1 MHMLNKLFNALKK
14 TRNKFTYTFNHLLK
28 KGVSQEVLEDL
39 EEQLLETDMGFDTVE
54 NVLDVIRNNNSKNT
68 ILDVK
73 NYLYSIIPKNEQSN
87 SSSKAKIIML
97 IGINGAGKTTSA
109 AKIAY
114 KYKELGKKVLLIAC
128 DTYRAAAIEQLK
140 VWSERIK
147 CKMIYNENTSEPS
160 SVLFDG
166 LQSASSNNFDIVIV
180 DTAGRLHTS
189 DNLMKE
195 LKKMYKI
202 IEKRFT
208 EFNINTLITLDAG
221 LGQNSLI
228 QAKEFNRYCE
238 IDGAI
243 LTKLDGTAKGG
254 ILFPLFMETG
264 IPVKYIG
271 TGETLKDLEDFTPS
285 TYIDSLLGILN
296 EEDS

>member
-1 MHMLNKLFNALKK
+1 MLNKLFNALNK
-14 TRNKFTYTFNHLLK
+14 TRNKFTYTFNNLLN
-28 KGVSQEVLEDL
+28 KGINEDVLEHL

-54 NVLDVIRNNNSKNT
+54 NVINVIKKNNSNDI

-73 NYLYSIIPKNEQSN
+73 NYLYTILQMKQQVVEGSIP
-87 SSSKAKIIML
+87 KIIML

-114 KYKELGKKVLLIAC
+114 KYKESGKKVLLIAC
-128 DTYRAAAIEQLK
+128 DTYRAAAVEQLK
-140 VWSERIK
+140 VWSERIN
-147 CKMIYNENTSEPS
+147 CKIIYNNNTSEPS

-189 DNLMKE
+189 DNLMLE
-195 LKKMYKI
+195 LKKMYTL

-208 EFNINTLITLDAG
+208 EFNVNTLISLDAG
-221 LGQNSLI
+221 LGQNSLV
-228 QAKEFNRYCE
+228 QAKEFNKYCK
-238 IDGAI
+238 IDGAV

-254 ILFPLFMETG
+254 ILFPLFIETG
-264 IPVKYIG
+264 IPIKYIG
-271 TGETLKDLEDFTPS
+271 TGETLNDLEAFDPTI
-285 TYIDSLLGILN
+285 YIDSLLGVIN

>member
-1 MHMLNKLFNALKK
+1 MPMLNKLFNALKK
-14 TRNKFTYTFNHLLK
+14 TRNKFTYTFNNLLK
-28 KGVSQEVLEDL
+28 KGVSEDVLEDL
-39 EEQLLETDMGFDTVE
+39 EEQLLETDMGYDTVE
-54 NVLDVIRNNNSKNT
+54 NVIEVIRSNNSNDI

-73 NYLYSIIPKNEQSN
+73 NYLSSIIRKKEEIKDT
-87 SSSKAKIIML
+87 SKAKIIML

-128 DTYRAAAIEQLK
+128 DTYRAAAIDQLR
-140 VWSERIK
+140 VWSKRIN
-147 CKMIYNENTSEPS
+147 CKLIYNINTSEPS

-189 DNLMKE
+189 DNLMQE
-195 LKKMYKI
+195 LKKMYKL

-228 QAKEFNRYCE
+228 QAKEFNNYCK

-254 ILFPLFMETG
+254 ILFPLFIETG
-264 IPVKYIG
+264 IPIKYIG
-271 TGETLKDLEDFTPS
+271 TGETLKDLEDFKPS
-285 TYIDSLLGILN
+285 VYIDSLLGILN

>member
-1 MHMLNKLFNALKK
+1 MGNA
-14 TRNKFTYTFNHLLK
+14 RNVYYN
-28 KGVSQEVLEDL
+28 
-39 EEQLLETDMGFDTVE
+39 FDNPT
-54 NVLDVIRNNNSKNT
+54 
-68 ILDVK
+68 
-73 NYLYSIIPKNEQSN
+73 
-87 SSSKAKIIML
+87 
-97 IGINGAGKTTSA
+97 TTSA
-109 AKIAY
+109 NGMGTNTSPAVY
-114 KYKELGKKVLLIAC
+114 KQLGKKVLLIAC

-140 VWSERIK
+140 VWSKRIK
-147 CKMIYNENTSEPS
+147 CKMIFNENTSEPS

-166 LQSASSNNFDIVIV
+166 LESASSNNFDIVIV

-189 DNLMKE
+189 DNLMQE
-195 LKKMYKI
+195 LKKMYKLI
-202 IEKRFT
+202 KKRFT

-228 QAKEFNRYCE
+228 QAKEFNRFCE

-254 ILFPLFMETG
+254 ILFPLFTETG

-271 TGETLKDLEDFTPS
+271 TGETIKDLEDFTPS